1 MENREAKLS
10 YLKVGEEATIV
21 KIDAKDNKILKKLMA
36 LGVLPGLKVQL
47 LQKFPTYVFKI
58 GNTRIAADEEIAG
71 SIIIMKNSAL

>member
-10 YLKVGEEATIV
+10 YLKIGEEATIV

>member
-1 MENREAKLS
+1 MESREAKLS
-10 YLKVGEEATIV
+10 FLKVGEEATIV